1 MRQQNITKKILRE
14 MTVGQTRIF
23 TLEGKKQA
31 LVARVTCTHLK
42 NEENL
47 VYRVNVSYRDNAI
60 SITRTA

>member
-1 MRQQNITKKILRE
+1 

-23 TLEGKKQA
+23 TLEDKKQA
-31 LVARVTCTHLK
+31 LVARVTCTQLK

>member
-1 MRQQNITKKILRE
+1 MRHQNITKKILRE

-47 VYRVNVSYRDNAI
+47 VYRVNVS
-60 SITRTA
+60 